1 MEKGDNVLFNFREFE
16 QMIKGALTKSGYKPP
31 VKKRERAI
39 IEEELTMSMA
49 ERELSMACQS
59 DLQLYIK
66 NYMEFL
72 DIFKD
77 ADELN
82 DLALKI
88 L

>member
-82 DLALKI
+82 DLSLKI